1 MDVEALLFDVFGTV
15 VDWRTS
21 ITSQMEVF
29 GAENG
34 YEADWAAFADRW
46 RALYQ
51 PAMEQVRAEG
61 RGWVILDTLHGENLD
76 KAWAEFGFPPLEAG
90 ARDHLVR
97 AWHRLDPWPDAVAGL
112 TRLKTKYI
120 IAPVSNGNIA
130 LITNMAKRAGLP
142 WDVVLG
148 AEVAR
153 AYKPMPEAYLRS
165 AAAIGR
171 APGQCMMVAAHN
183 DDLHA
188 AKAQGLKTAFVPR
201 PLEMGPG
208 GGADTEPTGDWDL
221 VADSFETLADQ
232 LGIA

>member
-1 MDVEALLFDVFGTV
+1 MDAEALFFDVFGTV

-21 ITSQMEVF
+21 ITSQMQAF
-29 GAENG
+29 GTEKG
-34 YEADWAAFADRW
+34 YEADWSAFADRW

-51 PAMEQVRAEG
+51 PAMEEVRAQG
-61 RGWVILDTLHGENLD
+61 RGWVVLDTLHGENLD
-76 KAWAEFGFPPLEAG
+76 KAWAEFSLPALEPHE
-90 ARDHLVR
+90 REHLVR
-97 AWHRLDPWPDAVAGL
+97 AWHRLDPWPDAVTGL
-112 TRLKTKYI
+112 TRLKTKFI

-165 AAAIGR
+165 AAAVGR
-171 APGQCMMVAAHN
+171 EPGQCMMVAAHN

-188 AKAQGLKTAFVPR
+188 AKAQGLRTAFVPR
-201 PLEMGPG
+201 PLEMGPD
-208 GGADTEPTGDWDL
+208 GGADTEPTGDWDV
-221 VADSFETLADQ
+221 VADSFEALADQ
-232 LGIA
+232 LGAR

>member
-1 MDVEALLFDVFGTV
+1 MDVEALFFDVFGTV

-21 ITSQMEVF
+21 ITSQMQAF
-29 GAENG
+29 GTEKG
-34 YEADWAAFADRW
+34 YEADWSAFADRW

-61 RGWVILDTLHGENLD
+61 RSWVILDTLHGENLD
-76 KAWAEFGFPPLEAG
+76 KAWTEFGLPPLEADE
-90 ARDHLVR
+90 RDHLVR

-171 APGQCMMVAAHN
+171 QPSQCMMVAAHN

-208 GGADTEPTGDWDL
+208 GGADTEPTGDWDV
-221 VADSFETLADQ
+221 VADSFEALADQ
-232 LGIA
+232 LNIA

>member
-1 MDVEALLFDVFGTV
+1 MREVEALFFDVFGTV

-21 ITSQMEVF
+21 ITRQLQDFAASR
-29 GAENG
+29 GL
-34 YEADWAAFADRW
+34 EADWTGFADRW
-46 RALYQ
+46 RGLYQ
-51 PAMEQVRAEG
+51 PAMQEVRAQG
-61 RGWVILDTLHGENLD
+61 RDWVILDILHGENLD
-76 KAWAEFGFPPLEAG
+76 KAWAEFGLPALDAEG
-90 ARDHLVR
+90 RDHLVR

-112 TRLKTKYI
+112 TRLKAKYVV
-120 IAPVSNGNIA
+120 APVSNGNIA

-171 APGQCMMVAAHN
+171 TPDQCMMVAAHN

-201 PLEMGPG
+201 PLELGPG
-208 GGADTEPTGDWDL
+208 GGADVEPTGEWNV
-221 VADSFETLADQ
+221 VAESFETLADKM
-232 LGIA
+232 AA